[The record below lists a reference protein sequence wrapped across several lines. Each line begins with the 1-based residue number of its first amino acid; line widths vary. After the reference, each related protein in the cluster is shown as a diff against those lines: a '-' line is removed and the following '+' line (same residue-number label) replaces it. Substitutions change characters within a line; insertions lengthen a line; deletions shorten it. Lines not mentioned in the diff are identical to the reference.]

1 MPKAPAIMII
11 VRRISKG
18 AFRMRDE
25 VEDYKGLG
33 DCPRVKINQ
42 LDLYQEEENPKIV
55 KSRGKYYDNFHNKL
69 HTPTARIMWLI
80 ACELTDHYPDMSAT
94 ALCNRLNNI
103 MANLE
108 ETNGGRF

>member
-11 VRRISKG
+11 VRRILKG
-18 AFRMRDE
+18 AFRMRDK

-33 DCPRVKINQ
+33 YCPRVNINQ
-42 LDLYQEEENPKIV
+42 LDLYQEEEKPEIV
-55 KSRGKYYDNFHNKL
+55 KSRGKYYDKFHNKL
-69 HTPTARIMWLI
+69 HTPTARIIWLI

-94 ALCNRLNNI
+94 ALCNRLNDI